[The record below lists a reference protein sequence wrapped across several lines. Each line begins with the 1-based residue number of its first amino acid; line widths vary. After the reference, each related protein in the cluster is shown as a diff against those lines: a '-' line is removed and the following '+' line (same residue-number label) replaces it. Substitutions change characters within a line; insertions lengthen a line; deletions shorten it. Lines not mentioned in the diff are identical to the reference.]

1 MKINQPNPFFCL
13 SLQLGVS
20 GANRKWTRP
29 AVSALFQQSYMF
41 CPPDGSSWAPS
52 ATGTG
57 PSNWESEAADEEWP
71 YDDRDEDYN
80 PGAGKDD
87 MQEDETMSSEAS
99 EEESHSASGGVGVDE
114 EVSDSSNNNT
124 MREEDR
130 SRLKAPTQPFP
141 PLLYIN
147 IPYSQVF
154 FQFLPHVIS

>member
-1 MKINQPNPFFCL
+1 MDP
-13 SLQLGVS
+13 
-20 GANRKWTRP
+20 
-29 AVSALFQQSYMF
+29 
-41 CPPDGSSWAPS
+41 
-52 ATGTG
+52 TG
-57 PSNWESEAADEEWP
+57 PVLYFFSRAWSFARQTVPAGLLQQLAVNGIEEWP

-80 PGAGKDD
+80 PDAGKDD

>member
-1 MKINQPNPFFCL
+1 MWL
-13 SLQLGVS
+13 
-20 GANRKWTRP
+20 
-29 AVSALFQQSYMF
+29 SAL
-41 CPPDGSSWAPS
+41 SSS
-52 ATGTG
+52 
-57 PSNWESEAADEEWP
+57 DEEWP

-87 MQEDETMSSEAS
+87 MQEDETMSSEAR
-99 EEESHSASGGVGVDE
+99 EEESHSTSGGVGVDE

-147 IPYSQVF
+147 IPYLISMLLLSIPFILKVIWTFPF
-154 FQFLPHVIS
+154 FEISSPTKFLNWFH

>member
-1 MKINQPNPFFCL
+1 MMIE
-13 SLQLGVS
+13 
-20 GANRKWTRP
+20 TRIITL
-29 AVSALFQQSYMF
+29 ALAKMI
-41 CPPDGSSWAPS
+41 CK
-52 ATGTG
+52 
-57 PSNWESEAADEEWP
+57 
-71 YDDRDEDYN
+71 R
-80 PGAGKDD
+80 
-87 MQEDETMSSEAS
+87 MRMSSEAS

-130 SRLKAPTQPFP
+130 LRLKAPTQPFP

>member
-1 MKINQPNPFFCL
+1 MAYAMWLGVLGSTRKTTRPARFCTL
-13 SLQLGVS
+13 SEEQQVLPARRFQLGS
-20 GANRKWTRP
+20 FSSQQPWEPCHQIANRKI
-29 AVSALFQQSYMF
+29 
-41 CPPDGSSWAPS
+41 
-52 ATGTG
+52 
-57 PSNWESEAADEEWP
+57 
-71 YDDRDEDYN
+71 
-80 PGAGKDD
+80 AGKDD

-130 SRLKAPTQPFP
+130 LRLKAPTQPFP

>member
-1 MKINQPNPFFCL
+1 
-13 SLQLGVS
+13 
-20 GANRKWTRP
+20 
-29 AVSALFQQSYMF
+29 
-41 CPPDGSSWAPS
+41 
-52 ATGTG
+52 
-57 PSNWESEAADEEWP
+57 
-71 YDDRDEDYN
+71 
-80 PGAGKDD
+80 

-147 IPYSQVF
+147 IPYLISMLLLSIPFILKVIWTFPF
-154 FQFLPHVIS
+154 FEISSPTKFLN

>member
-1 MKINQPNPFFCL
+1 MENNQSFI
-13 SLQLGVS
+13 SVTVS
-20 GANRKWTRP
+20 
-29 AVSALFQQSYMF
+29 
-41 CPPDGSSWAPS
+41 SS
-52 ATGTG
+52 
-57 PSNWESEAADEEWP
+57 DEEWP

-130 SRLKAPTQPFP
+130 LRLKAPTQPFP

-154 FQFLPHVIS
+154 FQFLLHVIL

>member
-1 MKINQPNPFFCL
+1 MENNQSFI
-13 SLQLGVS
+13 SVTVS
-20 GANRKWTRP
+20 
-29 AVSALFQQSYMF
+29 
-41 CPPDGSSWAPS
+41 SS
-52 ATGTG
+52 
-57 PSNWESEAADEEWP
+57 DEEFP

-130 SRLKAPTQPFP
+130 SRLKAPIWSCAVKVGDTAKCKFCPKVLKVIDGSTSSITKQRLNAKMHQAWP
-141 PLLYIN
+141 
-147 IPYSQVF
+147 SQEVN
-154 FQFLPHVIS
+154 FLQIF

>member
-1 MKINQPNPFFCL
+1 
-13 SLQLGVS
+13 
-20 GANRKWTRP
+20 
-29 AVSALFQQSYMF
+29 
-41 CPPDGSSWAPS
+41 
-52 ATGTG
+52 
-57 PSNWESEAADEEWP
+57 
-71 YDDRDEDYN
+71 
-80 PGAGKDD
+80 

-124 MREEDR
+124 MGEEDR